1 MNETVYVYIVH
12 SDINENNIYAEFETE
27 EAIEYARR
35 NKDELTYV
43 DRVEVA
49 LDEDG
54 DIIEEFDSETIWVY
68 DEEDEDS
75 VEEDDDYWNQLAE
88 EEEERKEDEALL
100 GDTSWF
106 EDLDT
111 DKLVETLEENEDIVE
126 CKECFELFPKE
137 ACTKIAI
144 GYICPECGKIHS
156 HEEPEFEID
165 SIPDVVIADEDTFKI
180 DFPELERTEFE
191 NDMIPDESTPE
202 IENGLLSDPEP
213 MAEPCVGP
221 ECEAPVETPVTKDE
235 TITKLVVDEHEA
247 IDGYEKAKIEI
258 EANSELDE
266 KEKEEILDTIEHIK
280 EEEVE
285 HIEELEELVDEVEE
299 TKADDSTEESKPEDE
314 SESEDESEVLV
325 EGPIGRGLV
334 GLGRTIAGTNPDT
347 F

>member
-27 EAIEYARR
+27 EEAIEYARR

-49 LDEDG
+49 LDEEG

-88 EEEERKEDEALL
+88 EEEDRKEDEALL

-106 EDLDT
+106 EGLDT

-137 ACTKIAI
+137 ACTKVAI

-165 SIPDVVIADEDTFKI
+165 SIPDVVIADEDTFKV
-180 DFPELERTEFE
+180 DFPELERREYE
-191 NDMIPDESTPE
+191 NDMMPDVPTPE
-202 IENGLLSDPEP
+202 VGPNPEP

-221 ECEAPVETPVTKDE
+221 ECEAPVEAPVTKEE

-258 EANSELDE
+258 EANSELDKE
-266 KEKEEILDTIEHIK
+266 EKEEILDTIEHIK
-280 EEEVE
+280 EEEIE

-299 TKADDSTEESKPEDE
+299 TKEADDPTEESEVEDE

-334 GLGRTIAGTNPDT
+334 GLGRTIAGTNPDA

>member
-1 MNETVYVYIVH
+1 MNQPPRPQLEELDDDDEETVECQDCGTIVNK
-12 SDINENNIYAEFETE
+12 SDCLKT
-27 EAIEYARR
+27 
-35 NKDELTYV
+35 DGGTYV
-43 DRVEVA
+43 CKYCR
-49 LDEDG
+49 ED
-54 DIIEEFDSETIWVY
+54 FNS
-68 DEEDEDS
+68 
-75 VEEDDDYWNQLAE
+75 
-88 EEEERKEDEALL
+88 
-100 GDTSWF
+100 
-106 EDLDT
+106 
-111 DKLVETLEENEDIVE
+111 LVETLEENEDIVE

-156 HEEPEFEID
+156 HEESEFEID

-180 DFPELERTEFE
+180 DFPELERIEYG

-202 IENGLLSDPEP
+202 VGPNPEP
-213 MAEPCVGP
+213 MAEPECVGP
-221 ECEAPVETPVTKDE
+221 ECEAPVEAPVTKEE

-285 HIEELEELVDEVEE
+285 HIEELEGLVDKVEE
-299 TKADDSTEESKPEDE
+299 TKADEE

-325 EGPIGRGLV
+325 EGSGF
-334 GLGRTIAGTNPDT
+334 LGKVILDDYFKKDGQRNPENKNGTGY
-347 F
+347 

>member
-1 MNETVYVYIVH
+1 MLIKNKGEFNMNETVYVYIVH

-27 EAIEYARR
+27 EEAIEYARR

-43 DRVEVA
+43 DRVEVV

-54 DIIEEFDSETIWVY
+54 DIIEEVDSETIWVY
-68 DEEDEDS
+68 DEEEDELSDEEIEELIQADEDRK
-75 VEEDDDYWNQLAE
+75 WAE
-88 EEEERKEDEALL
+88 ADL
-100 GDTSWF
+100 GDTTWF

-111 DKLVETLEENEDIVE
+111 DSLVETLEENEDIVE

-137 ACTKIAI
+137 ACTKVAI

-180 DFPELERTEFE
+180 DFPEVERMNYG
-191 NDMIPDESTPE
+191 NDMIPDEPTPE
-202 IENGLLSDPEP
+202 VENDPISEP
-213 MAEPCVGP
+213 ECVGP
-221 ECEAPVETPVTKDE
+221 ECEAPVEAPVTKEE
-235 TITKLVVDEHEA
+235 TITKLVIDEHEA

-280 EEEVE
+280 EEEIE

-299 TKADDSTEESKPEDE
+299 TKVESTP
-314 SESEDESEVLV
+314 LV
-325 EGPIGRGLV
+325 E
-334 GLGRTIAGTNPDT
+334 D
-347 F
+347 